1 MKRHIIL
8 LLIAFLGIG
17 AMAQNVQQ
25 EPAVA
30 GKPIKMLGSMVYMDG
45 KKLNKDNAA
54 ACFSSLDGVDRSA
67 DYLKYRAGYK
77 AGLGLTIGG
86 VSLAAVG
93 FGSTLVG
100 VLVAL
105 PHAFAGEEHLGSEIA
120 IYTGFGAMAVG
131 GACFVAGVPMIC
143 VYKTRLNRLKKAY
156 NLSLQVGTT
165 SNGLSMAICF

>member
-105 PHAFAGEEHLGSEIA
+105 PHAFAGEEHLGSDIA
-120 IYTGFGAMAVG
+120 IYSGVTAMAVG